1 MEEFEAD
8 DDVTLL
14 ARLIWGEAR
23 GERLAGKLAVART
36 VLNRLPPIGQSRWWG
51 NTVREVMLWPAQYSC
66 FNDEHLRRGLMRG
79 SVLEPLAWRD
89 CVDAA
94 RLGSAATSSSR
105 GSSDATS
112 VRNPRGADA
121 RAAAGPGGAGG
132 ASRGGV
138 RRRVYAAERGGIAAD
153 EV

>member
-94 RLGSAATSSSR
+94 PLVLSGYVRDFIGGATHYYAPAR
-105 GSSDATS
+105 VAEPPAWA
-112 VRNPRGADA
+112 VEK
-121 RAAAGPGGAGG
+121 RAAAEICGHLFFAGI
-132 ASRGGV
+132 
-138 RRRVYAAERGGIAAD
+138 E
-153 EV
+153 